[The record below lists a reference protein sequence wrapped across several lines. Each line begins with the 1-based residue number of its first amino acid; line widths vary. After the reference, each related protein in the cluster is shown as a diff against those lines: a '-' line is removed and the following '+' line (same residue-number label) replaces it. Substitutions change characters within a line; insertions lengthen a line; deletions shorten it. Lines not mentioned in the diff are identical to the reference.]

1 LTDLQTGEELGISKL
16 LWLAPELLRDRD
28 AKATQKGDV
37 YSFAIICYEMFRR
50 PEFEEGPFVDVDLT
64 ENQILE
70 NIRDPRKNDF
80 TTTRPVVENLKN
92 KEFCNRI
99 GVIEPP
105 ITAISKK
112 LRSHMAPYF
121 FGLPKIWAQRNFSGP
136 KKVRGPDDIWDY
148 YITSLGQ
155 ML

>member
-1 LTDLQTGEELGISKL
+1 MIFQKILRWTLKITDFGLEQSNSSTDGLSNFQTGEELRISKL
-16 LWLAPELLRDRD
+16 LWLAPELLRDRE

-50 PEFEEGPFVDVDLT
+50 PEFEDSPFVDVDLT

-80 TTTRPVVENLKN
+80 TTTRPAIENLKN

-105 ITAISKK
+105 IYAISKK
-112 LRSHMAPYF
+112 PY
-121 FGLPKIWAQRNFSGP
+121 S
-136 KKVRGPDDIWDY
+136 
-148 YITSLGQ
+148 
-155 ML
+155 